1 MVSPALPSRR
11 HRGAAARAP
20 AWLGAVRLGAVLA
33 VAFVLVSGLAG
44 GLLRAGFAL
53 PASSAAGAH
62 AALMIGGFFGTVIGI
77 ERAVALRLRWAW
89 LAPAASVAGG
99 WCLALG
105 AHRAG
110 AVLLAAASLAFSAA
124 SLQVL
129 RRQRAAHTLTLLIA
143 ALAWLAGN
151 LAWLGGLSGDG
162 TLALWFAFL
171 VLTIAA
177 ERLEMTR
184 LMRRRPGASTAFALI
199 VALLLGALALVQAAP
214 REGGLA
220 FGAALVLLAAW
231 LALFDMARVTVR
243 SQGLSR
249 YMALALLTGYGWL
262 GIGGVAWAASA
273 FGLPARD
280 AALHALGLGFIF
292 SMVMA
297 HAPVILPAVAGI
309 KVRFGAAFYAPL
321 TLLHLSL
328 ALRLALGWDDAR
340 WQALGALL
348 NVAALALFA
357 LTMVGAAVAERHR
370 PRPSA
375 GTP

>member
-1 MVSPALPSRR
+1 M
-11 HRGAAARAP
+11 
-20 AWLGAVRLGAVLA
+20 
-33 VAFVLVSGLAG
+33 
-44 GLLRAGFAL
+44 
-53 PASSAAGAH
+53 
-62 AALMIGGFFGTVIGI
+62 
-77 ERAVALRLRWAW
+77 
-89 LAPAASVAGG
+89 
-99 WCLALG
+99 
-105 AHRAG
+105 
-110 AVLLAAASLAFSAA
+110 
-124 SLQVL
+124 
-129 RRQRAAHTLTLLIA
+129 
-143 ALAWLAGN
+143 
-151 LAWLGGLSGDG
+151 
-162 TLALWFAFL
+162 
-171 VLTIAA
+171 
-177 ERLEMTR
+177 
-184 LMRRRPGASTAFALI
+184 
-199 VALLLGALALVQAAP
+199 ALLLGALARVQAAP

-273 FGLPARD
+273 FGMPARD

-348 NVAALALFA
+348 NVAALALFV

>member
-33 VAFVLVSGLAG
+33 VAFVLVCGLAG

-89 LAPAASVAGG
+89 LAPAASITGG

-199 VALLLGALALVQAAP
+199 AALLLGALALVQAMP

-243 SQGLSR
+243 TQGLSR

-273 FGLPARD
+273 LGLPARD

-321 TLLHLSL
+321 ALLHLSL
-328 ALRLALGWDDAR
+328 ALRLVLGWGDAR

-357 LTMVGAAVAERHR
+357 LTMVGAALAEHHR
-370 PRPSA
+370 PRSSA

>member
-33 VAFVLVSGLAG
+33 VAFVLVCGLAG

-249 YMALALLTGYGWL
+249 YMALALLAGYVWL

-348 NVAALALFA
+348 NVAALALFV

>member
-33 VAFVLVSGLAG
+33 VAFVLVCGLAG

-110 AVLLAAASLAFSAA
+110 AVLLVAASLAFSAA

-184 LMRRRPGASTAFALI
+184 LMRRRPGASIAFALI
-199 VALLLGALALVQAAP
+199 VALLLGALAQVQAAP

-249 YMALALLTGYGWL
+249 YMALALLAGYVWL

-348 NVAALALFA
+348 NVAALALFV